1 MKTVLPFVLTLLG
14 FFLLASCQE
23 EENTIVQDNTQNLNK
38 TSPTTKFLSRVAQ
51 NNTSVDNV
59 VDGTSVFRVKLP
71 VQITLN
77 SVNLTLNTVND
88 YELVSDL
95 KAASNADDDLVN
107 YTFPITVSLRNY
119 QEIVVNNLTQL
130 ITVISQNDD
139 FSDISCV
146 SIVYPVT
153 INVYD
158 SNNQVADILTFNS
171 NSQLIGF
178 LFSLQPNV
186 FYSVNYPISIVNPN
200 NQTVVINTNTEL
212 VSAIESAISQCGSNT
227 GSDDEFLEVLTSGS
241 WRVSYYFDD
250 EEETDDFTGYVFAFS
265 SNNTIQVVKNSTS
278 YTGTWSFY
286 EDDGV
291 DVFDIQFDDPILN
304 ELSEDW
310 ELLEF
315 STTLIQLKDDG
326 NDEYLSFS
334 KL

>member
-1 MKTVLPFVLTLLG
+1 MKTVLPFVFTLFG
-14 FFLLASCQE
+14 FFLMISCQE
-23 EENTIVQDNTQNLNK
+23 EENTIVQDTTQNLNT
-38 TSPTTKFLSRVAQ
+38 TSPATRFLSRVVQ

-71 VQITLN
+71 LQITLN
-77 SVNLTLNTVND
+77 SVNLTLNTVAD
-88 YELVSDL
+88 YQLVSDL
-95 KAASNADDDLVN
+95 KAASTSDDDVVN
-107 YTFPITVSLRNY
+107 YSFPITVSLRNY

-146 SIVYPVT
+146 SIVYPIT

-186 FYSVNYPISIVNPN
+186 FYSVNYPISIVNPS

-212 VSAIESAISQCGSNT
+212 VSAIEGAISQCGSNS
-227 GSDDEFLEVLTSGS
+227 GSDDDFLTLLTDGS
-241 WRVSYYFDD
+241 WKVSYYFDD

>member
-1 MKTVLPFVLTLLG
+1 MKTVLAFVFTLFGL
-14 FFLLASCQE
+14 FLLISCQE
-23 EENTIVQDNTQNLNK
+23 EENTIVQDTTQNLNK
-38 TSPTTKFLSRVAQ
+38 TSPATKFLSRVAQ
-51 NNTSVDNV
+51 NNTSIDNV

-77 SVNLTLNTVND
+77 SVNVTLNTVAD
-88 YELVSDL
+88 YQVVSDL
-95 KAASNADDDLVN
+95 KAASTSDDDVVN
-107 YTFPITVSLRNY
+107 YAFPITVSLRNF
-119 QEIVVNNLTQL
+119 QEVIVNNTAQLTS
-130 ITVISQNDD
+130 IISQNDD

-146 SIVYPVT
+146 SIVYPIT

-186 FYSVNYPISIVNPN
+186 FYSVNYPISIVNPS
-200 NQTVVINTNTEL
+200 NQTVVINTNAEL
-212 VSAIESAISQCGSNT
+212 VSAIESAISQCGSNS

-250 EEETDDFTGYVFAFS
+250 EDETDDFNGYVFAFS
-265 SNNTIQVVKNSTS
+265 ANNTIQVVKNSTS

-304 ELSEDW
+304 ELSDDW
-310 ELLEF
+310 DLREF
-315 STTLIQLKDDG
+315 SSTLIQLKDDS
-326 NDEYLSFS
+326 NDEYLNFS